1 MQLIKGLTNLIGGA
15 LGSLGGGLSSGFNAG
30 TSSAIDTGAAG
41 WANSFATPL
50 KFANGGI
57 AAGGFQAFAN
67 GGIVTGPTLGLVGE
81 GRYNEAVIPL
91 PDGKSVPVKLSGGSG
106 SDNGPAG
113 RMQSAMARYGANA
126 RGESAQASNGNE
138 SDGGTLA
145 PGGLATIDVRYSVE
159 RINDVEYVTASQFQE
174 GMRQAAQ
181 QGAAQGEQRTLRRLQ
196 QSPSTRKR
204 IGV

>member
-1 MQLIKGLTNLIGGA
+1 MIAEFLKLQLIKGLASLFPDLGFANGGVA
-15 LGSLGGGLSSGFNAG
+15 PGGFQA
-30 TSSAIDTGAAG
+30 
-41 WANSFATPL
+41 
-50 KFANGGI
+50 FANGGI

-145 PGGLATIDVRYSVE
+145 PGGLATIDVRYSIE
-159 RINDVEYVTASQFQE
+159 RINNVEYVTASQFQE